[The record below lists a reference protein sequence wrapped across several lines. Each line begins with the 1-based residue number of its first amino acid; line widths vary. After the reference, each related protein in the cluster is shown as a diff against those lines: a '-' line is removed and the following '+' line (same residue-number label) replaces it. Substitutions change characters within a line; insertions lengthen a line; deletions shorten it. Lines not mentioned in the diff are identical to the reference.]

1 MSLRSEYG
9 KGLSYCIGLF
19 LAHAERAV
27 IFENYMVWFNGAAD
41 HLFDM
46 QTYTIK
52 SDELRK
58 RADMFQ
64 ERCLRNRFGTPTKAD
79 MLWAIQ
85 EAKDLLL
92 GIDLEAGISAIHGN
106 WE

>member
-1 MSLRSEYG
+1 MSSRSEYG

-19 LAHAERAV
+19 LAHAERAI
-27 IFENYMVWFNGAAD
+27 IFENHMGWFNGAAD

-46 QTYTIK
+46 QTKTIN

-58 RADMFQ
+58 RAEMFQ
-64 ERCLRNRFGTPTKAD
+64 ERCLQNRLGSPTEAD

-85 EAKDLLL
+85 EAKNLLL
-92 GIDLEAGISAIHGN
+92 EIDLDAGIPAIHAD